1 MFHRSLLALSL
12 TLLIGSSAYADT
24 IFITPAL
31 EPPNDGFTRC
41 RVLNAHTTQTIQFVS
56 QIFDFN
62 GNVLFNSAGTIESLA
77 PLTISVGASNSPA
90 ARYCI
95 VTLVS
100 GPKTKVRVTISI
112 EDSNGTIVA
121 ALEGHP

>member
-12 TLLIGSSAYADT
+12 TLLIASSAYADT

-31 EPPNDGFTRC
+31 EPPNDGVTRC
-41 RVLNAHTTQTIQFVS
+41 RVVNAHTTQTIQFVS
-56 QIFDFN
+56 QIFAFN
-62 GNVLFNSAGTIESLA
+62 GNVLFNSAGNLETLA
-77 PLTISVGASNSPA
+77 PLTTSAGSTDSAT

-95 VTLVS
+95 VTLVH

-112 EDSNGTIVA
+112 EDASGTIVA